1 MNDDTITIDLS
12 SIEPVSATWSE
23 SSTTT
28 NFIAQ
33 EIVCDPYDVGM
44 DTMGS
49 IDLTNIGLINGIT
62 TSMTNSMAGPS
73 TIALNSGISIGNLQ
87 IGASNPG
94 YTISTPYD
102 DMETRLARLE
112 KIIAEED
119 EVRKNHPA
127 VQMAYDEYRLLYI
140 LAKKNTGD
148 YLTDE

>member
-1 MNDDTITIDLS
+1 MSNDTITIDLS
-12 SIEPVSATWSE
+12 SIEPVSATWNE
-23 SSTTT
+23 SDMTTG
-28 NFIAQ
+28 FIAQ
-33 EIVCDPYDVGM
+33 DVSTYT
-44 DTMGS
+44 TM
-49 IDLTNIGLINGIT
+49 
-62 TSMTNSMAGPS
+62 NSSPS
-73 TIALNSGISIGNLQ
+73 TITLNSGISIANLQ

-140 LAKKNTGD
+140 LAKKNAGD
-148 YLTDE
+148 RLTDE